1 MKLYTKTG
9 SESDIKKEER
19 SLIMGGYSKSDK
31 TLGNELQPFEYI
43 WTNDAEA
50 APEAA
55 HKISWLE

>member
-19 SLIMGGYSKSDK
+19 SLIVGGYSKADK
-31 TLGNELQPFEYI
+31 TLEKDLQPFEYI
-43 WTNDAEA
+43 WISDSESGSS
-50 APEAA
+50 AA